1 MFHSS
6 NIESYYG
13 NVKFTKEDQREVT
26 MKIEDLDDYELY
38 VLITNGSED
47 LGMTMNSDMGRVE
60 IGTEAKRIV
69 DRLGEFVD
77 AYQVRV
83 ATGATVHRL
92 RPKLATDT
100 VQ

>member
-1 MFHSS
+1 M
-6 NIESYYG
+6 
-13 NVKFTKEDQREVT
+13 TLA
-26 MKIEDLDDYELY
+26 DLDDYELY

-47 LGMTMNSDMGRVE
+47 LGMTMHSDMGLVE
-60 IGTEAKRIV
+60 IGAEAKRIV
-69 DRLGEFVD
+69 DRLSEFV
-77 AYQVRV
+77 AEYQVRV